1 MSSFRVYEIAG
12 QLNIS
17 SEEVIKMGK
26 ELGLDLKSHSSVL
39 SQPQVEEIASVYN
52 KLKAESQTGESTAIN
67 NTTNEI
73 GRSGGHRNIDQ
84 SSAGI
89 SGKQSQNND
98 APKTMNQFKPIPKRG
113 IISSSV
119 QWKPV
124 PKRGETVKEA
134 LDKVILLEEELK
146 LSPEAP
152 VPAIAKLREK
162 VLKTALAKLKTVK
175 EKVPKVKTVEEK
187 APKEK
192 APKVKTVEEK
202 APGDRVPDEK
212 IIKKQ
217 EVSKNETQLK
227 DSDGKK
233 STGDKPQADLRTGSE
248 QLIKDALRKSGSEQ
262 LLQPESER
270 PADDLDAGEIK
281 GIQKQKEKTWE
292 AAGQG
297 AGKTEIKKAGDA
309 DKPDTGKREAAI
321 EARDRKEVTLKE
333 PRVEGKPQVS
343 ARPRYQWDEEKK
355 FNIKQVLDRV
365 LDREE
370 KEGRIKPSSKVSP
383 SKKALS
389 KKDQFHDS
397 LHVSEDGSELTAL
410 KEKTVSRTEIKKNIE
425 FPEGISVKQ
434 LSERINV
441 ASGEILQ
448 SLFNMGDMVTINQP
462 LDKDTIEILSQEYNF
477 KYSIIGF
484 EESIDE
490 EFNDSEESLVIRPP
504 IVTVMGHV
512 DHGKT
517 TLLDAIRKENV
528 VSSEAGGITQKIG
541 AYQTV
546 FNNRKITFIDTPGHE
561 AFTTMRARG
570 ARVTDIAVIVIAA
583 DDGIMPQTVEAINH
597 AKQAHVP
604 IIVAVNK
611 TDLPN
616 ANQEKVKQGLTEY
629 DLVPEEWGGDTIFV
643 SISAKNNTNIEGLLE
658 MILLVAD
665 MNEIKGNPS
674 AEGIGIIIESKLDK
688 NFGPIGTVLV
698 KRGSIKVGDFFITG
712 NSYGRVRNIKNEYGK
727 NITKAELSQPIE
739 ISGFT
744 TVPQAGDKFFIV
756 KNEKVAKDQTSK
768 RENIKKQIRLSE
780 VKKHVTLEDL
790 ADLSKENEVKRLK
803 IILKS
808 ESNGSLDAVEK
819 SLWDAGL
826 ETVII
831 DIIHKGVGAITDSDI
846 LLASASDAI
855 VIGFGVIA
863 NAKAKV
869 LAKEEKIEIRT
880 YDIIYKLIED
890 IKLAFRGMLE
900 PKYEEKIKG
909 NIEIR
914 EIFKVTK
921 MGNVAGCYVLDG
933 EAERGD
939 SVRIIR
945 DGSVIYTSKIDTLH
959 RFKDDVKKVSAGYE
973 CGIRIENYQDVSK
986 GDLFEV
992 FEQKEVKQ

>member
-1 MSSFRVYEIAG
+1 SR
-12 QLNIS
+12 
-17 SEEVIKMGK
+17 
-26 ELGLDLKSHSSVL
+26 
-39 SQPQVEEIASVYN
+39 
-52 KLKAESQTGESTAIN
+52 
-67 NTTNEI
+67 
-73 GRSGGHRNIDQ
+73 
-84 SSAGI
+84 
-89 SGKQSQNND
+89 QSQEKD
-98 APKTMNQFKPIPKRG
+98 VPKVMNQFKPIPKRG
-113 IISSSV
+113 TMSSSS

-134 LDKVILLEEELK
+134 LDKVLLQEEELK
-146 LSPEAP
+146 LSSEAP
-152 VPAIAKLREK
+152 VTAIAKLREK
-162 VLKTALAKLKTVK
+162 VLKTAMAKVK
-175 EKVPKVKTVEEK
+175 MVREKAPKVKTAKEK

-192 APKVKTVEEK
+192 APDGKE
-202 APGDRVPDEK
+202 PDEK
-212 IIKKQ
+212 ILKKP
-217 EVSKNETQLK
+217 EALKKETQTK
-227 DSDGKK
+227 GYDEKQSPGE
-233 STGDKPQADLRTGSE
+233 KPLAGLQAD
-248 QLIKDALRKSGSEQ
+248 SEQ
-262 LLQPESER
+262 LLQTGRER
-270 PADDLDAGEIK
+270 FADVLGAGETK
-281 GIQKQKEKTWE
+281 EIQKQQGKAGE
-292 AAGQG
+292 AAKQSFD
-297 AGKTEIKKAGDA
+297 KTEIKKAVDIGKLEGGKQGDSKQSGGKQSGGKL
-309 DKPDTGKREAAI
+309 DKSTEI
-321 EARDRKEVTLKE
+321 VNKEELEEIALKE
-333 PRVEGKPQVS
+333 TRAKEKPQAS

-365 LDREE
+365 LDKEE
-370 KEGRIKPSSKVSP
+370 KEGRVKPSAKVSP
-383 SKKALS
+383 AKRAPL
-389 KKDQFHDS
+389 KKDQFHNDRY
-397 LHVSEDGSELTAL
+397 VSDDGSELTAL
-410 KEKTVSRTEIKKNIE
+410 KEKTTSRTEIKKNIE

-490 EFNDSEESLVIRPP
+490 EEFNDSEESLVIRPP

-546 FNNRKITFIDTPGHE
+546 YNNRKITFIDTPGHE

-611 TDLPN
+611 IDLPN

-629 DLVPEEWGGDTIFV
+629 ELVPEEWGGDTVFV
-643 SISAKNNTNIEGLLE
+643 SISAKNNINIEGLLE

-665 MNEIKGNPS
+665 MNEIKGNPG

-698 KRGSIKVGDFFITG
+698 RRGSIKVGDFFITG

-768 RENIKKQIRLSE
+768 REYIKKQIRLSE

-790 ADLSKENEVKRLK
+790 ADLSKENEIKRLK
-803 IILKS
+803 IILKA

-819 SLWDAGL
+819 SLWDAGE
-826 ETVII
+826 ETVKI

-855 VIGFGVIA
+855 VMGFGVIA
-863 NAKAKV
+863 NAKAKA

-880 YDIIYKLIED
+880 YDIIYKLIDD

-909 NIEIR
+909 NIEVR

-921 MGNVAGCYVLDG
+921 MGNIAGSYVLDG

-992 FEQKEVKQ
+992 FEQKEIKQ

>member
-1 MSSFRVYEIAG
+1 MSSFRVYEIAA

-17 SEEVIKMGK
+17 SEEVIKMGN
-26 ELGLDLKSHSSVL
+26 ELGLSLKSHSSVL
-39 SQPQVEEIASVYN
+39 SQPQVEEIAGVYN
-52 KLKAESQTGESTAIN
+52 KLKADSQTGASSAIN
-67 NTTNEI
+67 NTV
-73 GRSGGHRNIDQ
+73 SQ
-84 SSAGI
+84 
-89 SGKQSQNND
+89 SGKAGVNGNINQPADRISSGQSKEKD
-98 APKTMNQFKPIPKRG
+98 SPKTVSSFKPVPKRG
-113 IISSSV
+113 VMSSAS

-146 LSPEAP
+146 LSSEAP
-152 VPAIAKLREK
+152 VTAIAKLREK
-162 VLKTALAKLKTVK
+162 VLKTALAK
-175 EKVPKVKTVEEK
+175 VKTV
-187 APKEK
+187 KEK
-192 APKVKTVEEK
+192 APKVKTVKEKAPKVETVKEK
-202 APGDRVPDEK
+202 APGGKAPDEK
-212 IIKKQ
+212 ISKKPDTL
-217 EVSKNETQLK
+217 KKETQIK
-227 DSDGKK
+227 EGYGEKQSPDGKPK
-233 STGDKPQADLRTGSE
+233 VIPQAGSE
-248 QLIKDALRKSGSEQ
+248 QLVQSGVKGVS
-262 LLQPESER
+262 
-270 PADDLDAGEIK
+270 DDLSAGEIK
-281 GIQKQKEKTWE
+281 EIQKQQGKSGE
-292 AAGQG
+292 AVKQIFE
-297 AGKTEIKKAGDA
+297 KTEIKKAGDA
-309 DKPDTGKREAAI
+309 VKPDGGKLI
-321 EARDRKEVTLKE
+321 DSKHQEVAEDWDKIKAELKE
-333 PRVEGKPQVS
+333 PKVEDKPQTGT
-343 ARPRYQWDEEKK
+343 RPRYQWDEEKK

-365 LDREE
+365 LDKEE
-370 KEGRIKPSSKVSP
+370 REGRVKPSAKVSP
-383 SKKALS
+383 AKRTPS
-389 KKDQFHDS
+389 KKDQLHDN
-397 LHVSEDGSELTAL
+397 LFVSEDGSELKAS
-410 KEKTVSRTEIKKNIE
+410 KEKTTSRTEIKKNIE

-490 EFNDSEESLVIRPP
+490 EEFNDSEENLVIRPP

-546 FNNRKITFIDTPGHE
+546 YNNRKITFIDTPGHE

-611 TDLPN
+611 IDLPN

-629 DLVPEEWGGDTIFV
+629 ELVPEEWGGDTVFV

-665 MNEIKGNPS
+665 MNEIKGNPG
-674 AEGIGIIIESKLDK
+674 AEGIGIILESKLDK

-698 KRGSIKVGDFFITG
+698 RRGSIKVGDFFITG

-727 NITKAELSQPIE
+727 NITRAELSQPIE

-768 RENIKKQIRLSE
+768 REYIKKQIRLSE

-790 ADLSKENEVKRLK
+790 ADLSKENEIKRLK
-803 IILKS
+803 IILKA

-819 SLWDAGL
+819 SLWDAGE
-826 ETVII
+826 ETVKI

-855 VIGFGVIA
+855 VMGFGVIA
-863 NAKAKV
+863 NAKAKA

-880 YDIIYKLIED
+880 YDIIYKLIDD

-909 NIEIR
+909 NIEVR

-921 MGNVAGCYVLDG
+921 MGNIAGSYVLDG

-992 FEQKEVKQ
+992 FEQKEIKQ

>member
-1 MSSFRVYEIAG
+1 MSSFRVYEIAA

-17 SEEVIKMGK
+17 SEEVIKMGN
-26 ELGLDLKSHSSVL
+26 ELGLNLKSHSSVL
-39 SQPQVEEIASVYN
+39 SQPQVEEIAGVYN
-52 KLKAESQTGESTAIN
+52 KLKADSQTGVSSAIN
-67 NTTNEI
+67 NTANQSVK
-73 GRSGGHRNIDQ
+73 SGVHDNINQPSDRISSGQ
-84 SSAGI
+84 S
-89 SGKQSQNND
+89 KEKD
-98 APKTMNQFKPIPKRG
+98 APKTLSPFKPVPKRG
-113 IISSSV
+113 IMSSSS

-134 LDKVILLEEELK
+134 LDKVILLEEEFK
-146 LSPEAP
+146 LSSETP
-152 VPAIAKLREK
+152 ITTISKLREK
-162 VLKTALAKLKTVK
+162 VLKTALTKTNIVKEKVAKTKTVKEKEPKEKVSK
-175 EKVPKVKTVEEK
+175 EKVPKVETTVSK
-187 APKEK
+187 A
-192 APKVKTVEEK
+192 
-202 APGDRVPDEK
+202 PDEK
-212 IIKKQ
+212 ISKQPEALKKESQ
-217 EVSKNETQLK
+217 AKEFNEKQTSVEKMHMDL
-227 DSDGKK
+227 
-233 STGDKPQADLRTGSE
+233 QA
-248 QLIKDALRKSGSEQ
+248 GSEQ
-262 LLQPESER
+262 LLQTGIKGFAKDSG
-270 PADDLDAGEIK
+270 AGEIK
-281 GIQKQKEKTWE
+281 EAQKQQRKTGE
-292 AAGQG
+292 TAKQVTD
-297 AGKTEIKKAGDA
+297 KTEIKKERDLG
-309 DKPDTGKREAAI
+309 KPDGSKQGEIKHQVEA
-321 EARDRKEVTLKE
+321 ETWNRKKETLKE
-333 PRVEGKPQVS
+333 PLIEEKPQTGT
-343 ARPRYQWDEEKK
+343 RQRYQWDEEKR

-365 LDREE
+365 LDKEE
-370 KEGRIKPSSKVSP
+370 REGRVKPSAKVSP
-383 SKKALS
+383 AKRTPSKKGQL
-389 KKDQFHDS
+389 HDN
-397 LHVSEDGSELTAL
+397 LFVSEDGSEPKVS
-410 KEKTVSRTEIKKNIE
+410 KEKTTSRTEIKKNIE

-484 EESIDE
+484 EESIDEE

-597 AKQAHVP
+597 AKQARVP

-611 TDLPN
+611 IDLPN

-629 DLVPEEWGGDTIFV
+629 ELVPEEWGGDTVFV

-698 KRGSIKVGDFFITG
+698 RRGSIKVGDFFITG

-768 RENIKKQIRLSE
+768 REYIKKQIRLSE

-803 IILKS
+803 IILKA

-819 SLWDAGL
+819 SLWDAGE
-826 ETVII
+826 ETVKI

-855 VIGFGVIA
+855 VMGFGVIA
-863 NAKAKV
+863 NAKAKA

-880 YDIIYKLIED
+880 YDIIYKLIDD

-900 PKYEEKIKG
+900 PKYEEKVKG
-909 NIEIR
+909 NIEVR

-921 MGNVAGCYVLDG
+921 MGNIAGCYVLDG

-992 FEQKEVKQ
+992 FEQKEIKQ

>member
-1 MSSFRVYEIAG
+1 MSS
-12 QLNIS
+12 
-17 SEEVIKMGK
+17 
-26 ELGLDLKSHSSVL
+26 
-39 SQPQVEEIASVYN
+39 AS
-52 KLKAESQTGESTAIN
+52 
-67 NTTNEI
+67 
-73 GRSGGHRNIDQ
+73 
-84 SSAGI
+84 
-89 SGKQSQNND
+89 
-98 APKTMNQFKPIPKRG
+98 
-113 IISSSV
+113 

-146 LSPEAP
+146 LSSEAP
-152 VPAIAKLREK
+152 VTAIAKLREK
-162 VLKTALAKLKTVK
+162 VLKTALAK
-175 EKVPKVKTVEEK
+175 VKTV
-187 APKEK
+187 KEK
-192 APKVKTVEEK
+192 APKVKTVKEK
-202 APGDRVPDEK
+202 APKENAPVGKVSDEK
-212 IIKKQ
+212 ISKKPD
-217 EVSKNETQLK
+217 ELKKETQAK
-227 DSDGKK
+227 GYDEKQSPGGKPHE
-233 STGDKPQADLRTGSE
+233 GPQA
-248 QLIKDALRKSGSEQ
+248 GSEQ
-262 LLQPESER
+262 LLQAGRER
-270 PADDLDAGEIK
+270 FADDLRAGEIK
-281 GIQKQKEKTWE
+281 EIQKQQGKAGE
-292 AAGQG
+292 AVKQSFD
-297 AGKTEIKKAGDA
+297 KIEIKKAV
-309 DKPDTGKREAAI
+309 DTGKLDGGKQGDSKLDGGKQGVSKQGGGKQGTSAEIVNKEDLEEIALK
-321 EARDRKEVTLKE
+321 EARAKE
-333 PRVEGKPQVS
+333 KPQAN

-365 LDREE
+365 LDKEE
-370 KEGRIKPSSKVSP
+370 KEGRVKPSAKVSP
-383 SKKALS
+383 AKRAPS
-389 KKDQFHDS
+389 KKDQFHNDRY
-397 LHVSEDGSELTAL
+397 VSEDGSELTAL
-410 KEKTVSRTEIKKNIE
+410 KEKTTSRTEIKKNIE

-484 EESIDE
+484 EESIGEE

-546 FNNRKITFIDTPGHE
+546 YNNRKITFIDTPGHE

-611 TDLPN
+611 IDLPN

-629 DLVPEEWGGDTIFV
+629 ELVPEEWGGDTVFV
-643 SISAKNNTNIEGLLE
+643 SISAKNNINIEGLLE

-665 MNEIKGNPS
+665 MNEIKGNPG

-698 KRGSIKVGDFFITG
+698 RRGSIKVGDFFITG

-768 RENIKKQIRLSE
+768 REYIKKQIRLSE

-790 ADLSKENEVKRLK
+790 ADLSKENEIKRLK
-803 IILKS
+803 IILKA

-819 SLWDAGL
+819 SLWDAGE
-826 ETVII
+826 ETVKI

-855 VIGFGVIA
+855 VMGFGVIA
-863 NAKAKV
+863 NAKAKA

-880 YDIIYKLIED
+880 YDIIYKLIDD

-909 NIEIR
+909 NIEVR

-921 MGNVAGCYVLDG
+921 MGNIAGSYVLDG

-992 FEQKEVKQ
+992 FEQKEIKQ

>member
-1 MSSFRVYEIAG
+1 M
-12 QLNIS
+12 
-17 SEEVIKMGK
+17 
-26 ELGLDLKSHSSVL
+26 
-39 SQPQVEEIASVYN
+39 
-52 KLKAESQTGESTAIN
+52 
-67 NTTNEI
+67 
-73 GRSGGHRNIDQ
+73 
-84 SSAGI
+84 
-89 SGKQSQNND
+89 
-98 APKTMNQFKPIPKRG
+98 
-113 IISSSV
+113 
-119 QWKPV
+119 
-124 PKRGETVKEA
+124 
-134 LDKVILLEEELK
+134 
-146 LSPEAP
+146 
-152 VPAIAKLREK
+152 
-162 VLKTALAKLKTVK
+162 
-175 EKVPKVKTVEEK
+175 
-187 APKEK
+187 
-192 APKVKTVEEK
+192 
-202 APGDRVPDEK
+202 
-212 IIKKQ
+212 
-217 EVSKNETQLK
+217 
-227 DSDGKK
+227 
-233 STGDKPQADLRTGSE
+233 
-248 QLIKDALRKSGSEQ
+248 
-262 LLQPESER
+262 
-270 PADDLDAGEIK
+270 
-281 GIQKQKEKTWE
+281 
-292 AAGQG
+292 
-297 AGKTEIKKAGDA
+297 
-309 DKPDTGKREAAI
+309 
-321 EARDRKEVTLKE
+321 
-333 PRVEGKPQVS
+333 
-343 ARPRYQWDEEKK
+343 
-355 FNIKQVLDRV
+355 LDRV

-370 KEGRIKPSSKVSP
+370 KEGRIKPSVKVSP
-383 SKKALS
+383 AKKVLS
-389 KKDQFHDS
+389 KKDKFHDN
-397 LHVSEDGSELTAL
+397 LYVSEDGSELAVS
-410 KEKTVSRTEIKKNIE
+410 KEKTTSRTEIKKNIE

-484 EESIDE
+484 EESIEE

-546 FNNRKITFIDTPGHE
+546 YNNRKITFIDTPGHE

-643 SISAKNNTNIEGLLE
+643 SISAKNKTNIEGLLE

-756 KNEKVAKDQTSK
+756 KNEKAAKDQTSK
-768 RENIKKQIRLSE
+768 RENIKKQTRLSE

-790 ADLSKENEVKRLK
+790 ADLSKENELK
-803 IILKS
+803 KLNIILKA

-819 SLWDAGL
+819 SLWDAGE

-855 VIGFGVIA
+855 VMGFGVIA
-863 NAKAKV
+863 NAKAKM

-880 YDIIYKLIED
+880 YDIIYKLIDD

-909 NIEIR
+909 SIEIR

-945 DGSVIYTSKIDTLH
+945 DGSVIYTSKIDTLR

-992 FEQKEVKQ
+992 FEQKEIKQ

>member
-17 SEEVIKMGK
+17 SEEVIKMGN
-26 ELGLDLKSHSSVL
+26 ELGLNLKSHSSVL
-39 SQPQVEEIASVYN
+39 SQPQVEEIAGVYN
-52 KLKAESQTGESTAIN
+52 KLKADSQAGESAAIN
-67 NTTNEI
+67 NTVSEPGQPGAHGNAGQLSDRI
-73 GRSGGHRNIDQ
+73 LSGE
-84 SSAGI
+84 
-89 SGKQSQNND
+89 SQKKD
-98 APKTMNQFKPIPKRG
+98 ETKTVSPFKPIPKRG
-113 IISSSV
+113 IMGSSV

-134 LDKVILLEEELK
+134 LDKVILLEEEIK
-146 LSPEAP
+146 LSPEVP

-162 VLKTALAKLKTVK
+162 VLQTALAKAKTIK
-175 EKVPKVKTVEEK
+175 DKVPKVKTVKEK

-192 APKVKTVEEK
+192 APGDK
-202 APGDRVPDEK
+202 APDEK
-212 IIKKQ
+212 ILKKPEVLEKEIQIK
-217 EVSKNETQLK
+217 
-227 DSDGKK
+227 DDDGKK
-233 STGDKPQADLRTGSE
+233 SIEGNTKSDMQAGTE
-248 QLIKDALRKSGSEQ
+248 QLIHVGSER
-262 LLQPESER
+262 S
-270 PADDLDAGEIK
+270 AGDLGAGEIK
-281 GIQKQKEKTWE
+281 GIPKQ
-292 AAGQG
+292 QG
-297 AGKTEIKKAGDA
+297 KALETAKQGSGLTEIKKADEAG
-309 DKPDTGKREAAI
+309 KPDFDKRGTAA
-321 EARDRKEVTLKE
+321 EARNKPEVTLKE
-333 PRVEGKPQVS
+333 PRVEEKSQPS

-365 LDREE
+365 LDKEE
-370 KEGRIKPSSKVSP
+370 KEGRVKPSSKVSP
-383 SKKALS
+383 SKKAPS
-389 KKDQFHDS
+389 KKDQLHDN
-397 LHVSEDGSELTAL
+397 LHVSEDGSELTAS
-410 KEKTVSRTEIKKNIE
+410 KEKTTSRTEIKKNIE

-434 LSERINV
+434 LSEKINV

-490 EFNDSEESLVIRPP
+490 EEFNDSEESLVIRPP

-517 TLLDAIRKENV
+517 TLLDAVRKENV

-546 FNNRKITFIDTPGHE
+546 YNNRKITFIDTPGHE

-611 TDLPN
+611 IDLPN
-616 ANQEKVKQGLTEY
+616 SNQEKVKQGLTEY

-674 AEGIGIIIESKLDK
+674 AEGIGIILESKLDK

-727 NITKAELSQPIE
+727 NIKKAELSQPIE

-756 KNEKVAKDQTSK
+756 KNEKAAKDQTSK

-790 ADLSKENEVKRLK
+790 AELSKEDEVKKLK
-803 IILKS
+803 IILKA

-831 DIIHKGVGAITDSDI
+831 DIIHKGVGAVTDSDI

-880 YDIIYKLIED
+880 YDIIYKLIDD
-890 IKLAFRGMLE
+890 IKLAFKGMLE

-909 NIEIR
+909 NIEVR

-921 MGNVAGCYVLDG
+921 MGNVAGSYVLDG

-945 DGSVIYTSKIDTLH
+945 DGSVIYTSKIETLH

-992 FEQKEVKQ
+992 FEQKEIKQ